1 MDLPIELRNE
11 LEARINSSQI
21 KELIQNTKNLSEKYR
36 NESGNSKRLLTT
48 NAEATAYSLF
58 RMPATYGAVYKAL
71 EHTFNLVED
80 EIHTL
85 LDAGAG
91 TGAASWAV
99 SELLD
104 INNIICLEREKAM
117 IELGADLV
125 KCSSLKGLKKSKWLQ
140 RDLVKD
146 NIEEK
151 AELVIASYVLNEM
164 KKDER
169 IKVLEK
175 LWNSTEKIL
184 VIIEPGTPM
193 RIQRFNGNKKRINKN
208 RS

>member
-1 MDLPIELRNE
+1 MG
-11 LEARINSSQI
+11 
-21 KELIQNTKNLSEKYR
+21 R

-48 NAEATAYSLF
+48 SKEATAYSLF

-71 EHTFNLVED
+71 EHTFNLIED
-80 EIHTL
+80 EIHTM

-91 TGAASWAV
+91 TGAASWAA

-104 INNIICLEREKAM
+104 VNNIVCLEREKAM
-117 IELGADLV
+117 LELGEDLV
-125 KCSSLKGLKKSKWLQ
+125 KSSNLESLRKSKWLQ

-169 IKVLEK
+169 MKVLEK

-184 VIIEPGTPM
+184 LIIEPGTPI
-193 RIQRFNGNKKRINKN
+193 RI
-208 RS
+208 

>member
-21 KELIQNTKNLSEKYR
+21 KELIQNTRNLSEKYR

-48 NAEATAYSLF
+48 SKEAIAYSLF
-58 RMPATYGAVYKAL
+58 RMPATYGVVYKAL
-71 EHTFNLVED
+71 EYTFNLIED
-80 EIHTL
+80 EIHTM

-91 TGAASWAV
+91 TGAASWAA

-104 INNIICLEREKAM
+104 VNNIVCLEREKAM
-117 IELGADLV
+117 LELGEDLV
-125 KCSSLKGLKKSKWLQ
+125 KSSNLESLKKSKWLQ

-146 NIEEK
+146 NIEER

-169 IKVLEK
+169 MKVLEK

-184 VIIEPGTPM
+184 LIIEPGTPI
-193 RIQRFNGNKKRINKN
+193 RI
-208 RS
+208 

>member
-36 NESGNSKRLLTT
+36 NKSGNSRRLLTT
-48 NAEATAYSLF
+48 SKEATAYSLF

-71 EHTFNLVED
+71 EHTLNLIED
-80 EIHTL
+80 EIHTM

-104 INNIICLEREKAM
+104 INNIVCLEREKAM
-117 IELGADLV
+117 IELGEDLV
-125 KCSSLKGLKKSKWLQ
+125 KSSNLESLKNSKWLQ

-146 NIEEK
+146 NIEER

-169 IKVLEK
+169 MKVLEK

-184 VIIEPGTPM
+184 LIIEPGTPI
-193 RIQRFNGNKKRINKN
+193 RI
-208 RS
+208 

>member
-11 LEARINSSQI
+11 LEVRINSSQI
-21 KELIQNTKNLSEKYR
+21 KELIKNTKNLSEKYR

-48 NAEATAYSLF
+48 SKEAIAYSLF

-71 EHTFNLVED
+71 KHTFNLIED
-80 EIHTL
+80 EIHTM

-91 TGAASWAV
+91 TGAASWAA

-104 INNIICLEREKAM
+104 VSNIVCLERENA
-117 IELGADLV
+117 ILELGEDLV
-125 KCSSLKGLKKSKWLQ
+125 KFSNLESLKKSKWLQ

-169 IKVLEK
+169 MKVLEK
-175 LWNSTEKIL
+175 LWSSTEKVL
-184 VIIEPGTPM
+184 VIIEPGTPI
-193 RIQRFNGNKKRINKN
+193 RI
-208 RS
+208 

>member
-48 NAEATAYSLF
+48 SKEATAYSLF
-58 RMPATYGAVYKAL
+58 RMPATYGAVHKAL
-71 EHTFNLVED
+71 EHTFNLIED
-80 EIHTL
+80 EIHTM

-91 TGAASWAV
+91 TGAASWAA

-104 INNIICLEREKAM
+104 VNNIVCLEREKAM
-117 IELGADLV
+117 LELGEDLV
-125 KCSSLKGLKKSKWLQ
+125 KSSNLESLKKSKWLQ

-169 IKVLEK
+169 MKVLEK

-184 VIIEPGTPM
+184 LIIEPGTPI
-193 RIQRFNGNKKRINKN
+193 RI
-208 RS
+208 

>member
-1 MDLPIELRNE
+1 MELPIELRNE
-11 LEARINSSQI
+11 LEDRINSNKV

-48 NAEATAYSLF
+48 SKEATAYSLF
-58 RMPATYGAVYKAL
+58 RMPATYGAVYRAL
-71 EHTFNLVED
+71 EHTFNLIED
-80 EIHTL
+80 EIHTM
-85 LDAGAG
+85 LDVGAG
-91 TGAASWAV
+91 TGAASWAA
-99 SELLD
+99 SELLG

-117 IELGADLV
+117 LELGSNLV
-125 KCSSLKGLKKSKWLQ
+125 KCSSLEGLKKSKWLQ

-169 IKVLEK
+169 MKVLKK
-175 LWNSTEKIL
+175 LWNSTEKVL

-193 RIQRFNGNKKRINKN
+193 RT
-208 RS
+208 

>member
-11 LEARINSSQI
+11 LEDRISSSQI
-21 KELIQNTKNLSEKYR
+21 KELIQNTKSLSEKYR

-48 NAEATAYSLF
+48 SKEATAYSLF

-71 EHTFNLVED
+71 EHTFNLIED
-80 EIHTL
+80 KIHTL
-85 LDAGAG
+85 LDVGAG
-91 TGAASWAV
+91 TGAASWAA

-117 IELGADLV
+117 SELGADLV
-125 KCSSLKGLKKSKWLQ
+125 KCSSLEGLKKSKWLR

-164 KKDER
+164 KKEER
-169 IKVLEK
+169 MKVLKK

-193 RIQRFNGNKKRINKN
+193 RIQRPNGNKKRINKN
-208 RS
+208 RC